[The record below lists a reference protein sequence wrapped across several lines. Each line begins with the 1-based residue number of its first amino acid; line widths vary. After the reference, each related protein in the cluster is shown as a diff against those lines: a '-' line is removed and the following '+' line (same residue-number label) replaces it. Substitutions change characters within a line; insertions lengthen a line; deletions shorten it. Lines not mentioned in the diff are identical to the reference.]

1 MKTVILHT
9 VAFIVFAPC
18 ILCVSEET
26 STIILGILY
35 AFVLSTIIRSTRI
48 GRKFL
53 RCYWREILR
62 LDNFLS

>member
-18 ILCVSEET
+18 ILCVSEEI

-35 AFVLSTIIRSTRI
+35 VCAVSTIIKSTRI